1 MRPSHQSPLQWINE
15 QAKINLTSFKSLEDG
30 VVFVQLVNN
39 LTNTKV
45 AFSAQPKNIFQRIE
59 NFSVAFATIRNKFK
73 HDCTENIMRMVS
85 GDEEEIAKFASTLQQ
100 VWTVKNKPKVSK
112 FEPFHFKKK
121 NERTTTHNT
130 NTVIMKKSTKQSIVQ
145 VNEMDSIKKESI
157 KENSSSSVS
166 NEEGKEYEFTGDEE
180 ILIDEIKR
188 KMNRFRRA
196 SDPREMQVVTDV
208 DLYSKRSRKTICF
221 GKIKN
226 EQVGESAECIESSG
240 TTTTEGI
247 SSEENE
253 SESLSCRDQS
263 TERLNSSEIKIEE
276 KKLRPS
282 LQGKLHRRKTT
293 RFSAE
298 FGKELQE
305 ALLRQHNEHEL
316 RVFNEDQ
323 FKNVLKE
330 LHEKRKQKEDVVL
343 LKKCGEKQALA
354 VKMKPN
360 GRNISPKKE
369 VPPLCIN
376 SMIQTISYNREV
388 PIRRRTQRRQSCA
401 LAIDEVHEIQKVIG
415 VEKNWNEK
423 IYTEQDIVLV
433 KEIQWLIRNREAHKN
448 GIKIIK
454 RMKERKGAVLE
465 LMKNEKYFLENME
478 ILKESLEVLK
488 SNGGGSIFVLAQEY
502 RNKVVEVT
510 EELKNKLEEIICKK
524 KEVYGN
530 GIAQCFIKEFG
541 KFEEYAY
548 FINLYK
554 RIMNDYEEIM
564 KKQSEKMPIYEYM
577 LKLKIKKQTDLD
589 SLSSMPFQH
598 IMRYKIQLNR
608 IMETLPKYDS
618 RMKEYEQANQIVGD
632 VIYNVNNQ
640 YKSFAQ
646 STELNEIIKRLS
658 IKIDKTLFGRTVLSI
673 ENGNIIKV
681 KSKDIFK
688 GKYKGKTKK
697 CVILIISDAILFIV
711 NKSLTDLS
719 EVHLSDISEKK
730 KVLVE
735 NIFYFDNLVLMPFSS
750 HEVHIYNN
758 KDDYLIKFSNTKE
771 MTCFINKIEE
781 MITNLWIRYSSVL
794 KSIKA
799 DNYSFFSTE
808 VEDTSFHSDALL
820 DKNTVIHI
828 VLAGVYLYLYKSTL
842 DFVKQRKPLH
852 TFKLFETKV
861 LIQCNELGETAFI
874 TFCSNDK
881 EIKVQLQSLPLGM
894 LWMNC
899 MRNEMQSHLYANRN
913 CLPLLPNLPIGIN
926 PWYIWQ
932 IIPNINEN
940 DKCFLCGKFSS
951 MVDVRTGKFYCTE
964 CGKKKR
970 DASLCETSR
979 TALSVLAS
987 ITKDSRQLLARGNNI
1002 LKALVQ
1008 DH

>member
-1 MRPSHQSPLQWINE
+1 MRPSHQS
-15 QAKINLTSFKSLEDG
+15 
-30 VVFVQLVNN
+30 VF
-39 LTNTKV
+39 

-85 GDEEEIAKFASTLQQ
+85 GDETEIAKFASTLQQ
-100 VWTVKNKPKVSK
+100 VWAVKNKPKVNRLDPVY
-112 FEPFHFKKK
+112 FRK
-121 NERTTTHNT
+121 NSERTTTHSSGS
-130 NTVIMKKSTKQSIVQ
+130 TVIMKKSTKQDVVQ
-145 VNEMDSIKKESI
+145 VNEIDSIKKESI
-157 KENSSSSVS
+157 KENSGSSIS
-166 NEEGKEYEFTGDEE
+166 NEEGKEDKFTGDEE
-180 ILIDEIKR
+180 IIIGEIKR
-188 KMNRFRRA
+188 KMNRLRRA
-196 SDPREMQVVTDV
+196 SDPREMQVVADV
-208 DLYSKRSRKTICF
+208 DVNGRKFRKTICF

-226 EQVGESAECIESSG
+226 EQVEEIPECIESSG

-253 SESLSCRDQS
+253 SESLSGRDQS
-263 TERLNSSEIKIEE
+263 TERFSSSEIKVEE

-305 ALLRQHNEHEL
+305 ALLRQQNEHEL

-330 LHEKRKQKEDVVL
+330 LHEKRKKKEETVL
-343 LKKCGEKQALA
+343 LKKCGENQAIA
-354 VKMKPN
+354 VRMKPN
-360 GRNISPKKE
+360 GKNTSPKKE
-369 VPPLCIN
+369 VPPLCLN
-376 SMIQTISYNREV
+376 SMIQTISYNREL
-388 PIRRRTQRRQSCA
+388 PLRRRTQRRQSCA
-401 LAIDEVHEIQKVIG
+401 LAIDEVHEIQKVVG

-423 IYTEQDIVLV
+423 KYTEQDITQI

-465 LMKNEKYFLENME
+465 LIKNERYFLENME
-478 ILKESLEVLK
+478 VLKESFEVLK
-488 SNGGGSIFVLAQEY
+488 NNGGGSIFVLAQEY
-502 RNKVVEVT
+502 MKRVVEVT
-510 EELKNKLEEIICKK
+510 EELKNKLEEIIYKK

-530 GIAQCFIKEFG
+530 GIAQCFIGEFG
-541 KFEEYAY
+541 KFEEYAH

-554 RIMNDYEEIM
+554 RIMNDYEEVM

-577 LKLKIKKQTDLD
+577 LELKIKKQTDLD

-632 VIYNVNNQ
+632 VICNVNNQ

-646 STELNEIIKRLS
+646 STELNEIIGRLS

-688 GKYKGKTKK
+688 GRYKGKTKK

-719 EVHLSDISEKK
+719 KIHFSDISEKK

-750 HEVHIYNN
+750 HELHIYNN
-758 KDDYLIKFSNTKE
+758 KEDYLIKFSNTME
-771 MTCFINKIEE
+771 MTHFINKIEE

-799 DNYSFFSTE
+799 DKYSFFSTE

-820 DKNTVIHI
+820 DKSTVIHI
-828 VLAGVYLYLYKSTL
+828 VLAGVYLFLYKSTL
-842 DFVKQRKPLH
+842 DFIEKKKPLH
-852 TFKLFETKV
+852 TFNLFETKV
-861 LIQCNELGETAFI
+861 LIQCNELGETVFI
-874 TFCSNDK
+874 TFCVNDK
-881 EIKVQLQSLPLGM
+881 DIKVQLQSLPLGM
-894 LWMNC
+894 LWINC
-899 MRNEMQSHLYANRN
+899 MRNEMQSYLYANRN

-940 DKCFLCGKFSS
+940 DKCFICGKFSS
-951 MVDVRTGKFYCTE
+951 IVDVHTGKFYCTE

-970 DASLCETSR
+970 NASLIETSR
-979 TALSVLAS
+979 TELSVLAS
-987 ITKDSRQLLARGNNI
+987 ITKDSRQLLAHGNNI
-1002 LKALVQ
+1002 LKALIQ
-1008 DH
+1008 DD